1 MNKQLLTVSTSPH
14 IMGKMS
20 VRSMHIEF
28 MIALLPAVVT
38 GVYYFG
44 APAITT
50 LLLAIASAVVTEAV
64 LAKLTKQPVKVGDLH
79 AVLMGLLMGLILPP
93 VAFGVEDACP
103 WWIPVVGSAL
113 AIGLGK
119 TIFGGLGNYPMNP
132 VIIAWAA
139 LALSWPEHTMAILDP
154 MPFGTEDPEWIVST
168 TPLMELKDDIGAI
181 MSYEI
186 ADLWKGMYPSA
197 VGVGGTWA
205 LLAGGIYL
213 IIRRIISWQIP
224 VGVILG
230 AIALALLATY
240 TDERIVEMEFETFTE
255 HWAVAEFMLATGGLM
270 IAAFFLA
277 PEPVSSPVTP
287 WGMFL
292 YGIGI
297 GAMAVIVRFW
307 GAPVDGVFYGVLI
320 MSAATPLFDRI
331 RPAVLGKVVHSA

>member
-1 MNKQLLTVSTSPH
+1 MSKQLLTVSTSPH
-14 IMGKMS
+14 LMGKMS
-20 VRSMHIEF
+20 VRSMHVEF
-28 MIALLPAVVT
+28 MIALLPAIAT
-38 GVYYFG
+38 GIYYFG
-44 APAITT
+44 GPALTT
-50 LLLAIASAVVTEAV
+50 ILLAVCSAVVTEAV

-79 AVLMGLLMGLILPP
+79 AVLMGLLLGLILPP

-103 WWIPVVGSAL
+103 WWIPVVGSVI

-119 TIFGGLGNYPMNP
+119 TVFGGLGNYPMNP
-132 VIIAWAA
+132 VLIAWAA

-154 MPFGTEDPEWIVST
+154 MPFGTEDPEWVVST

-181 MSYEI
+181 MSYEM

-205 LLAGGIYL
+205 LLVGGIYL
-213 IIRRIISWQIP
+213 VFRRIISWQIP
-224 VGVILG
+224 LGVILG
-230 AIALALLATY
+230 AIGLALLATY
-240 TDERIVEMEFETFTE
+240 TDERIVEMEFETFAE
-255 HWAVAEFMLATGGLM
+255 HWAVAEFMLASGGLM

-331 RPAVLGKVVHSA
+331 RPKVLGKVVHSA